1 MNLYFHSTSFIN
13 YSNYENARVD
23 ELIDGAAQT
32 GDMDARLAAMDE
44 VQQIVMREAPWV
56 FGVFTNYSMARR
68 SDIKGWTYYT
78 SNNIRFQDFRR
89 EA

>member
-1 MNLYFHSTSFIN
+1 M
-13 YSNYENARVD
+13 D

-32 GDMDARLAAMDE
+32 SDMDARLDAMDE

-56 FGVFTNYSMARR
+56 FVAFTNYSMARR
-68 SDIKGWTYYT
+68 LRRASGWTYYT

>member
-1 MNLYFHSTSFIN
+1 MN
-13 YSNYENARVD
+13 
-23 ELIDGAAQT
+23 ELIDDAAKT
-32 GDMDARLAAMDE
+32 SDMDARLAMMDE

-56 FGVFTNYSMARR
+56 FVAFTNYSMARR
-68 SDIKGWTYYT
+68 SDIRGWTYYT